1 LKGVAMRIRFWGAF
15 LFADGAQ
22 KLAEKVAVHV
32 QDRGDFR
39 KG

>member
-1 LKGVAMRIRFWGAF
+1 LILGAL
-15 LFADGAQ
+15 LFADDAQ

-39 KG
+39 EV